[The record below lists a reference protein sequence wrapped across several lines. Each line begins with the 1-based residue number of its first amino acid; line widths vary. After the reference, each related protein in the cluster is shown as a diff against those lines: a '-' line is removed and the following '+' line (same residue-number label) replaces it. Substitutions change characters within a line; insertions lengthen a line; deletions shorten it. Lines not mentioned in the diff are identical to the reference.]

1 MSEHHLDIVRQVLDN
16 QVVDKNHVHCGKVD
30 DILIDI
36 DGDPKVTG
44 IIIGNGAES
53 SRLPELARWISRKLF
68 GTQQVKIPWED
79 VLVITEVVKL
89 AKDAKDYG
97 LDERKGW
104 TYNLI
109 SRLPGAWK
117 K

>member
-1 MSEHHLDIVRQVLDN
+1 MSEHHLDVVRQVLDN
-16 QVVDKNHVHCGKVD
+16 QVVDRNHVHCGKVD
-30 DILIDI
+30 DVLIDI
-36 DGDPKVTG
+36 DGPKVTG
-44 IIIGNGAES
+44 IVVGNGAAS
-53 SRLPELARWISRKLF
+53 DRLPELPRWISRKLF
-68 GTQQVKIPWED
+68 GTKQVKIPWSD
-79 VLVITEVVKL
+79 VLVITEVIKL
-89 AKDAKDYG
+89 AKDAKDYD